1 MPSSSDSPG
10 QSSDA
15 VSSFLHTIF
24 SYNGNVLLAA
34 IVSLLLVILFV
45 LLLHVYVK
53 WFLSQARHRRR
64 RSVSV
69 SHILGPARFH
79 HFNTLAF
86 DTAFSSSPTKG
97 LEASA
102 IDSIPLFVYESHH
115 HKNGLECVICLSLF
129 EEGEVGRLLPKCGHG
144 FHSECI
150 DVWLRSHS
158 SCPICRGPV
167 VPVGKSNGEEIDLV
181 SNNVILD
188 SINEESALE
197 IVVEVPNSDE
207 NEVVVIS
214 DSLSACSSSSSL
226 SSQAATLGGS
236 LKRMLSRD
244 RSERKIH
251 PSSNFDES
259 NH

>member
-1 MPSSSDSPG
+1 MQNPDQSSDS
-10 QSSDA
+10 
-15 VSSFLHTIF
+15 VSNLLHTIF

-45 LLLHVYVK
+45 LLLHVYAK

-69 SHILGPARFH
+69 SHVLGPSRFH
-79 HFNTLAF
+79 QAF
-86 DTAFSSSPTKG
+86 DTAFSGSPTKG

-102 IDSIPLFVYESHH
+102 IASIPLFLYESHH
-115 HKNGLECVICLSLF
+115 HKNGLECVICLSVF

-150 DVWLRSHS
+150 DMWFRSHS
-158 SCPICRGPV
+158 SCPICRGPI
-167 VPVGKSNGEEIDLV
+167 VPAGESKGEEIDLV
-181 SNNVILD
+181 SNNVIVD
-188 SINEESALE
+188 SINEEPALE
-197 IVVEVPNSDE
+197 IVVEVRNSDE
-207 NEVVVIS
+207 NVVVTS